1 AGAGGGGATPPAADL
16 LRVAARDHARQVAE
30 LPGLIRDAALGLTR
44 VRRRSKQRGDH
55 PDLADAFDAPPTF
68 LNHVVS
74 PQRRFASATLSLA
87 DVKATAK
94 ALGITMNDLVLATA
108 ARGLRKLLF

>member
-1 AGAGGGGATPPAADL
+1 M
-16 LRVAARDHARQVAE
+16 
-30 LPGLIRDAALGLTR
+30 TR
-44 VRRRSKQRGDH
+44 VRRRCKERGDH

-74 PQRRFASATLSLA
+74 PRRWFASATLPLA

-94 ALGITMNDLVLATA
+94 ALGITMNDLVLAIA
-108 ARGLRKLLF
+108 AGGLRKLLLD